1 MPISPLRLIK
11 NSVEYASWKDIGAV
25 PRYTRG
31 IYVLYK
37 YRPHYD
43 AYNVV
48 YVGMAGGESAG
59 VRGRLRRHLQ
69 SKGDEW
75 SHFSVFQVWD
85 NIREEEVKEMEG
97 LFRHLYRYDHK
108 ANKLNAQRG
117 FKKLNQVRRGWF
129 DEWT

>member
-11 NSVEYASWKDIGAV
+11 NSVEYCTRKEIGDV

-48 YVGMAGGESAG
+48 YVGMAGGENAG
-59 VRGRLRRHLQ
+59 VRGRLRRHLGV
-69 SKGDEW
+69 STTARNW
-75 SHFSVFQVWD
+75 RTV
-85 NIREEEVKEMEG
+85 R
-97 LFRHLYRYDHK
+97 
-108 ANKLNAQRG
+108 KLLDLA
-117 FKKLNQVRRGWF
+117 KS
-129 DEWT
+129 